1 MVELARPADLVEQLV
16 IIHHHFD
23 DHHRIHDYHDYHWSN
38 SQGRQIIIV
47 QLFKLPL
54 IVQLEK

>member
-1 MVELARPADLVEQLV
+1 MLELARPADLVEQLV

-47 QLFKLPL
+47 
-54 IVQLEK
+54 